1 MNASSPIFEIADK
14 FCAGAGQPA
23 FSHTNADELP
33 EMFTCVLGAP
43 PRRQK
48 HYPCLSQN
56 NRRTV
61 SFPEGK
67 KTLCH
72 LPETCPAH
80 KPTSGLVST
89 SPKTPQFAKYK
100 QK

>member
-1 MNASSPIFEIADK
+1 MNASSPIFEIADE

-72 LPETCPAH
+72 LPETLPGTQAYFRACKYEPQNPA
-80 KPTSGLVST
+80 VC
-89 SPKTPQFAKYK
+89 QI
-100 QK
+100 